1 MGYIPSEEELD
12 SAMKEAYFLRQ
23 KHYKVNR
30 LLEERIRQLSRRGYI
45 IIHPEVQYILDN
57 RDGNN
62 SSLDIGSKF
71 VCQHM
76 IISGVNGIEETI
88 ESSDD
93 KLVRRLYDGCKSI
106 QTSLRYANDTV
117 IFMKSIKQRLLDQEA
132 ADKVSHIRF
141 VG

>member
-1 MGYIPSEEELD
+1 MGYIPSGEELD